1 MTLLGVT
8 RAPLPRMILRDP
20 VDRPGVVRCKPPS
33 ALDGKQWMIA
43 AVTDAATPLSDDE
56 VALLAGGDP
65 PSRAQWSK
73 GRWAG
78 DAELL
83 AHAHRCP

>member
-1 MTLLGVT
+1 
-8 RAPLPRMILRDP
+8 
-20 VDRPGVVRCKPPS
+20 
-33 ALDGKQWMIA
+33 MIA